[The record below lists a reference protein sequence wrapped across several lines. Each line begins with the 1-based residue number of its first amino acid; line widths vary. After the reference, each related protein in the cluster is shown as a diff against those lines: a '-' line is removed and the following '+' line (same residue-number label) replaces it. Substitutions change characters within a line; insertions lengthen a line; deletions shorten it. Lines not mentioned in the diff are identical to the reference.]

1 MTQTPPFR
9 VAHVASVAS
18 AFPDTLLDR
27 ETAAEMIGRL
37 FPRESPS
44 FIHGLVERG
53 GVETRRIV
61 PTIDELLAP
70 STFTE
75 RNERF
80 GKAAVELSARACRAA
95 LERASMGA
103 NEIDVI
109 IDVSCT
115 GIAIPAVD
123 VALAP
128 LLGLRPDVTRIP
140 VTESGCAAGAL
151 GLAVAQRFARTGQRV
166 LVLAVELC
174 SLSYVHEDGSRANLI
189 ASVLFGDGAAAAVVV
204 PDGRGPSIIACGS
217 HLIADTSGIMGFHVG
232 TPGLQIFL
240 DRELPSVL
248 LEELP
253 RAQRAFLARHG
264 RTVDDIAL
272 HLIHP
277 GGRRVIDAYREMHG
291 LDEHAMRFTREAL
304 RRYGNLSSASVL
316 TVLELAL
323 AENSAELREA
333 PNSREDPGRHAFLM
347 GVGPGLS
354 LEMLLLNFEG

>member
-1 MTQTPPFR
+1 MTRSHLSEHPSIT
-9 VAHVASVAS
+9 AVAS

-27 ETAAEMIGRL
+27 ETAADMIGRL
-37 FPRESPS
+37 FPEEDTGLVHS
-44 FIHGLVERG
+44 LVERC

-61 PTIDELLAP
+61 PTMAELLEP
-70 STFTE
+70 SSFTD
-75 RNERF
+75 RNARY
-80 GKAAVELSARACRAA
+80 GRAAVELSVRACEGALQRAGV
-95 LERASMGA
+95 RA

-109 IDVSCT
+109 VDVSCT
-115 GIAIPAVD
+115 GVVIPAVD

-128 LLGLRPDVTRIP
+128 LLGLRSDVTRIP

-151 GLAVAQRFARTGQRV
+151 GLAIAQRFARTGQRV

-174 SLSYVHEDGSRANLI
+174 SLSFVREDRSRANLI

-204 PDGRGPSIIACGS
+204 PDGDGPSIVACGS
-217 HLIADTSGIMGFHVG
+217 HLIPDTSAIMGFFVG
-232 TPGLQIFL
+232 SHGLQIFL

-248 LEELP
+248 LEGLP
-253 RAQRAFLARHG
+253 DAQRTFLAHHG

-277 GGRRVIDAYREMHG
+277 GGRRVIEAYRDMHA
-291 LDEHAMRFTREAL
+291 LDESAMRFTREAL

-323 AENSAELREA
+323 AEKPAEARGK
-333 PNSREDPGRHAFLM
+333 DAFLM

-354 LEMLLLNFEG
+354 LEMLLLHFAE